1 MIEGLKKNRV
11 VDIILIEKDIE
22 LLSHRCQNVYD
33 SVDYIIALIPNNF
46 EKTEELKSKITF
58 WKDKFSL
65 VFVNSDNFFEKKV
78 LEKLLLELK
87 SLELNFEDLICFSQ
101 ISEMPEYDNLV
112 EVFEQI
118 PYGPVVLR
126 NTNFVYHTSLYTKSR
141 HMGTVC
147 VNYSHLIKNYVDLN
161 TVHESKN
168 NVITGFFNTVDNGFN
183 FQNFTNKT
191 FNDDYSISYFQGEIK
206 FKRDFLI
213 EFVPENICTKKIL
226 VIFNMNQSRVS
237 NVGLENYQ
245 KILNFNF
252 TKDYKLKESIEK
264 ENVDT
269 INIFLPPEPL
279 YETEFN
285 QNFNLYFGL
294 KEIIRKL
301 TSLDLI
307 DCQEIDFITYS
318 DSNEESLYSTTWKN
332 FESSN
337 LLGIFYEDLKQFI

>member
-1 MIEGLKKNRV
+1 MIEGLKKNKV

-161 TVHESKN
+161 TVYESKN

-191 FNDDYSISYFQGEIK
+191 FNDDYSISYFKGEIK